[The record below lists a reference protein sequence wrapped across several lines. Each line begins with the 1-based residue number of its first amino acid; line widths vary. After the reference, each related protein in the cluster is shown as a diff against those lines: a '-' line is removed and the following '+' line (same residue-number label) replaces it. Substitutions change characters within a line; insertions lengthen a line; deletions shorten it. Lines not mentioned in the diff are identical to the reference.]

1 MEEWNLLTNEFKKSE
16 GIGGQSSIYINK
28 EHNKIK
34 KQFTVKDRKFYL
46 IEKNN
51 LLKLNHNNIIK
62 LLDFNDNE
70 FCLYFKYYSNGSAFK
85 WYMKNNDIKICDIN
99 IVIGLLRDII
109 TGLEYTHKCGITH
122 RDIKLENILIG
133 ELKEDGRYNH
143 VLCDYGLS
151 REALT
156 KMNRICGTYNY
167 MSPEMWFSKDK
178 SQYNYKTDIFSLGSL
193 IIECVNGTSPFYD
206 EYRCRFKSIYKNI
219 DKCLNNPNERYYER
233 KIFDDIW
240 YSNDE
245 WNKLRELLI
254 SMIQPNPTNRID
266 LSEIINFIN
275 NIGDDTISDNEM
287 VDDTISDNEMV
298 DDTICNNNIS
308 NEMIDNTICNNN
320 MNGLNKL

>member
-298 DDTICNNNIS
+298 DDTIS
-308 NEMIDNTICNNN
+308 DDN
-320 MNGLNKL
+320 MNSLNKL

>member
-1 MEEWNLLTNEFKKSE
+1 MEEWVLLTKEFNKSE

-28 EHNKIK
+28 EHTKIK
-34 KQFTVKDRKFYL
+34 KQFTVKDKKYYL

-70 FCLYFKYYSNGSAFK
+70 FCLYFKYYRNGSAFK
-85 WYMKNNDIKICDIN
+85 WYMKDNDIKIIDIN
-99 IVIGLLRDII
+99 IVLGLLKDII
-109 TGLEYTHKCGITH
+109 MALQYTHNCGITH

-133 ELKEDGRYNH
+133 DLKEDGTYH
-143 VLCDYGLS
+143 HILCDYGLS
-151 REALT
+151 RKALT

-167 MSPEMWFSKDK
+167 MSPEMWFNKDK
-178 SQYNYKTDIFSLGSL
+178 SKYNYKTDIFSVGSL
-193 IIECVNGTSPFYD
+193 IIEIVNGTSPFYD
-206 EYRCRFKSIYKNI
+206 EYRCRFKGTYKNLN
-219 DKCLNNPNERYYER
+219 KCLNNPDERYYEK

-240 YSNDE
+240 YSSNK
-245 WNKLRELLI
+245 WNKLRKLLI

-275 NIGDDTISDNEM
+275 NIDDDN
-287 VDDTISDNEMV
+287 ISDNEMV

>member
-1 MEEWNLLTNEFKKSE
+1 MEEWVLLTKEFNKSE

-28 EHNKIK
+28 EHTKIK
-34 KQFTVKDRKFYL
+34 KQFTVKDKKYYL

-70 FCLYFKYYSNGSAFK
+70 FCLYFKYYRNGSAFK
-85 WYMKNNDIKICDIN
+85 WYMKDNDIKICDIN

-109 TGLEYTHKCGITH
+109 MALQYTHNYGITH
-122 RDIKLENILIG
+122 RDIKLENILVG
-133 ELKEDGRYNH
+133 ELKEDGLYNH
-143 VLCDYGLS
+143 ILCDYGLS
-151 REALT
+151 RKALT

-167 MSPEMWFSKDK
+167 MSPEMWFNKDK

-193 IIECVNGTSPFYD
+193 IIEIVNGVSPFYD
-206 EYRCRFKSIYKNI
+206 EYRYRFKGLYKNL
-219 DKCLNNPNERYYER
+219 DKCLNNPDERYYEK

-240 YSNDE
+240 YSSNK
-245 WNKLRELLI
+245 WNKLRKLLI

-275 NIGDDTISDNEM
+275 NIDDDN
-287 VDDTISDNEMV
+287 ISDNEMV
-298 DDTICNNNIS
+298 DDTICNNNIR

-320 MNGLNKL
+320 INDLNKL

>member
-287 VDDTISDNEMV
+287 VDDTISD
-298 DDTICNNNIS
+298 D
-308 NEMIDNTICNNN
+308 N
-320 MNGLNKL
+320 MNSLNKL